1 MIRGS
6 FRAAA
11 VVPLTAPKASIAG
24 AVQNAIAQ
32 AMENAGAWREQKII
46 IQTRRQG
53 DVIVYAGEARR
64 TA

>member
-6 FRAAA
+6 FHAAA
-11 VVPLTAPKASIAG
+11 VVPLSAPKSSISG
-24 AVQNAIAQ
+24 AIQNAIAQ
-32 AMENAGAWREQKII
+32 AMENAGAWRKQKIV

-53 DVIVYAGEARR
+53 DVIVYAVEARR

>member
-11 VVPLTAPKASIAG
+11 VVPLAAPKSSIAG

-53 DVIVYAGEARR
+53 DVIVYAVEARR

>member
-1 MIRGS
+1 MSAG
-6 FRAAA
+6 FRAVVVAGRSAEKSTVVAA
-11 VVPLTAPKASIAG
+11 IR
-24 AVQNAIAQ
+24 NAIAK

-53 DVIVYAGEARR
+53 DVIVYAVEARR